1 MATIAILSIIAGMFY
16 CLATSVLGYMSY
28 ASTHDWHHG
37 VGATLYAVATVL
49 LATCL
54 F

>member
-1 MATIAILSIIAGMFY
+1 MTTIAILFIIAGMFY
-16 CLATSVLGYMSY
+16 CLATSVMGYMSF

-37 VGATLYAVATVL
+37 VGATLYAVATVF